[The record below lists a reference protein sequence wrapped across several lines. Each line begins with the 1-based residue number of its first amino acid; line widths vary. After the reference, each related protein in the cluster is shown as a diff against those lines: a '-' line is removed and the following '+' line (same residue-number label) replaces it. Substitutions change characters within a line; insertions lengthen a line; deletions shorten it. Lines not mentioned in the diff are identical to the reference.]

1 MRKYKGFSLI
11 ELLIVVAI
19 ILVIAAI
26 AIPNLL
32 RSRMAANEASAVSS
46 LRTINAAEITYAST
60 YPDQGVAI
68 ALGTLG
74 PGASGNTTASATYAG
89 LLDDV
94 LGCNT
99 AMGSGNTCVKD
110 GYIFDVSVPNAT
122 HPVVVYNVNANPV
135 TANQTGIRY
144 FYTDQT
150 GVIRY
155 NMTAN
160 AGSGDTVLQ

>member
-1 MRKYKGFSLI
+1 MRKCRGFSLI

-32 RSRMAANEASAVSS
+32 HARIAANEASAVSS

-74 PGASGNTTASATYAG
+74 PGAPGTQASERYAG
-89 LLDDV
+89 LLDSV
-94 LGCNT
+94 LGCST
-99 AMGSGNTCVKD
+99 AMGSGNTCTKS
-110 GYIFDVSVPNAT
+110 GYIFNISVPDAT
-122 HPVVVYNVNANPV
+122 HPVVVYNANTNPATV
-135 TANQTGIRY
+135 GQTGQRY
-144 FYTDQT
+144 FYTNQT

-155 NMTAN
+155 NMTAS
-160 AGSGDTVLQ
+160 AGSNDTVLQ